1 MPETIKEIS
10 YSLNTKEEKE
20 RKEGKGEEDESKGEE
35 ETREKGGG
43 GKRSFFCLGQNIITS
58 HGQKLTISPFFPI
71 THPTDHLPSLF
82 SNKELV
88 TSLLCFLFG

>member
-43 GKRSFFCLGQNIITS
+43 GKRSFFLLGSKYNYKPWSEIDNFPLLS
-58 HGQKLTISPFFPI
+58 HYSS
-71 THPTDHLPSLF
+71 H
-82 SNKELV
+82 
-88 TSLLCFLFG
+88 